1 MNRTFQNIFG
11 CAGYGLAAVW
21 LTLSNTGPMAAAGVV
36 IFLLTAGF
44 HLVFNRCPNCGKF
57 LGFTSFSHRCK
68 RCRKEFR

>member
-11 CAGYGLAAVW
+11 CAGYGLAAVL
-21 LTLSNTGPMAAAGVV
+21 LTLSNTGPMAAVV

-44 HLVFNRCPNCGKF
+44 HLVFNRCPSCGKF

>member
-11 CAGYGLAAVW
+11 CAGYGLAAVL
-21 LTLSNTGPMAAAGVV
+21 LTLSNTGPMAAVV

-44 HLVFNRCPNCGKF
+44 HLVFNRCPSCGKL